1 MPSQG
6 FEWTPVVA
14 LTATAV
20 VLMVA
25 GIVGFRRRDAGF

>member
-1 MPSQG
+1 L
-6 FEWTPVVA
+6 A

-25 GIVGFRRRDAGF
+25 GIVGFRRRDAGY